1 MFTTVGEFGQV
12 FKGIWAH
19 MSADGNKV
27 SEAVAVKTIKST
39 VDYNNA
45 GNIFEGELFVNSVVF
60 I

>member
-1 MFTTVGEFGQV
+1 M
-12 FKGIWAH
+12 I
-19 MSADGNKV
+19 ADGNKV
-27 SEAVAVKTIKST
+27 SEVVAVKTIKST